1 MTSGAWGEEEDL
13 VPPLLCCCCGCVYV
27 LLMANLFSPFFD
39 EVEEE
44 VWSLDDDHD
53 TAF

>member
-1 MTSGAWGEEEDL
+1 MLGERRRISS
-13 VPPLLCCCCGCVYV
+13 LLCCVVVVVVYV
-27 LLMANLFSPFFD
+27 LLMANLLSPFFD